1 MKIFIDFDDVLFNT
15 KLFYEGIKNVFFENG
30 ISEEIFKKYYK
41 DPEIEKKRGIIQK
54 YNPYKQ
60 IEKIGKI
67 GIETKKLKRDFSNFI
82 KNTSQY
88 IFEDGIEFLEKMKN
102 EDLYIISYGDRKFQN
117 EKIINS
123 GIAKYFKR
131 ISIAETTKAAAIRKI
146 LKDKKVKEGEA
157 LIFIDD
163 RERFLRDIKESYP
176 GMVTFLFSNSLGRY
190 NDEKTGHCDFKV
202 KNFNEILKIIGF

>member
-30 ISEEIFKKYYK
+30 ISEEMFEKYYK
-41 DPEIEKKRGIIQK
+41 DPETEKKRGIIQK

-60 IEKIGKI
+60 IEKIGKTGI
-67 GIETKKLKRDFSNFI
+67 GTKKLKRDFSDFI

-88 IFEDGIEFLEKMKN
+88 IFEDGIEFLKKVKN
-102 EDLYIISYGDRKFQN
+102 EDLYIISYGDKKFQN

-123 GIAKYFKR
+123 GISKYFKR
-131 ISIAETTKAAAIRKI
+131 ILIAETTKAAAIRKI
-146 LKDKKVKEGEA
+146 LNKKAKEGEA

-163 RERFLRDIKESYP
+163 RERFLSDIKESYP

-202 KNFNEILKIIGF
+202 KNFNEILKIIEF

>member
-30 ISEEIFKKYYK
+30 ISEEVFKKYYK
-41 DPEIEKKRGIIQK
+41 DPETEKKRGIIQK

-60 IEKIGKI
+60 IEKIGKT
-67 GIETKKLKRDFSNFI
+67 GINTKKLKRDFSDFI

-88 IFEDGIEFLEKMKN
+88 IFEDGIEFLKKVKN
-102 EDLYIISYGDRKFQN
+102 EDLYIISYGDKKFQN

-123 GIAKYFKR
+123 GISKYFKR
-131 ISIAETTKAAAIRKI
+131 ILIAETTKAAAIRKI
-146 LKDKKVKEGEA
+146 LNKKTKEGEA

-163 RERFLRDIKESYP
+163 RERFLRNIKESYP
-176 GMVTFLFSNSLGRY
+176 GMVTFLFNNSLGRY

-202 KNFNEILKIIGF
+202 KNFNEVLKIIGF